1 MIKIINIT
9 KKFNDRLILDNINFE
24 VTNNLLA
31 ILGPTGSGKTV
42 LLKIIVG
49 LIKPDAGQILI
60 DKNESIGF
68 VFQHSALFDS
78 LTVRQNISLPLEE
91 KTNLSKREINEQVLK
106 IADLL
111 NINQAFLNKNCQE
124 LSGGERK
131 IVAIARAIINNPT
144 YLFYDEPTTG
154 LDPITHDRVCSIIK
168 NLAKPGIIVTHSEPT
183 IKMVEAQPIF
193 HLKSA
198 KLLSTKEYYEQS

>member
-42 LLKIIVG
+42 LLKIIAG

-78 LTVRQNISLPLEE
+78 LTVKQNISLPLEE
-91 KTNLSKREINEQVLK
+91 KTNLS
-106 IADLL
+106 
-111 NINQAFLNKNCQE
+111 
-124 LSGGERK
+124 
-131 IVAIARAIINNPT
+131 
-144 YLFYDEPTTG
+144 
-154 LDPITHDRVCSIIK
+154 
-168 NLAKPGIIVTHSEPT
+168 
-183 IKMVEAQPIF
+183 
-193 HLKSA
+193 
-198 KLLSTKEYYEQS
+198 

>member
-1 MIKIINIT
+1 MIKVVNIT
-9 KKFNDRLILDNINFE
+9 KKFNEHLILDNVNFE
-24 VTNNLLA
+24 VANSLLA

-49 LIKPDAGQILI
+49 LIKPDAGQIII

-91 KTNLSKREINEQVLK
+91 KTNLSKKEIDEQVSK
-106 IADLL
+106 IAELL
-111 NINQAFLNKNCQE
+111 NINQPFLNKHCLE

-154 LDPITHDRVCSIIK
+154 LDPITHDRVCKIIR
-168 NLAKPGIIVTHSEPT
+168 NLAKPGILVTHNLQT
-183 IKMVEAQPIF
+183 IEMVEAQPIF
-193 HLKSA
+193 YLKSG
-198 KLLSTKEYYEQS
+198 KLLSTKE